1 MQVTLEVIGKKSN
14 IKRVIL
20 NESTLIGR
28 GAECNLKIVSS
39 QISRKHCRIEIE
51 PNRVTICDLGSAN
64 GTFINDSQILP
75 DERVEISSGTTLR
88 LGNVHFNL
96 RFQQDENNPAFEE
109 EGSTLELAAYRDA
122 ENLKQV
128 KERIASEEEIKN
140 SKDDDEAVVLEA
152 VNKNDAVADVII
164 EDDEDDEVIEL
175 EAIKP
180 NPVAKKAEKKKE
192 PEPKEVKE
200 NEASEDDIA
209 GFLFD
214 IDVPKES
221 TDNNPTDLRN
231 FLDQFE

>member
-14 IKRVIL
+14 VKRVML

-39 QISRKHCRIEIE
+39 QISRKHCRIDVES
-51 PNRVTICDLGSAN
+51 NRVTICDLGSAN

-88 LGNVHFNL
+88 LGNVHFRL
-96 RFQQDENNPAFEE
+96 QFQQDKSNPAFEE

-128 KERIASEEEIKN
+128 EERIASEKERKSSGTVDKEDVIP
-140 SKDDDEAVVLEA
+140 
-152 VNKNDAVADVII
+152 DVII
-164 EDDEDDEVIEL
+164 EEDDEEDAIEL

-180 NPVAKKAEKKKE
+180 KSATKKTGKVNDSEAKNPEETKE
-192 PEPKEVKE
+192 D
-200 NEASEDDIA
+200 EASEDDIA

-214 IDVPKES
+214 IDIPEES
-221 TDNNPTDLRN
+221 TDNNPTDLKD